1 MAQAAMANGRGPVPN
16 MTSEQRSGEQR
27 SGGAHPGPL
36 VAREFLVPLALE
48 PAELAR
54 HIGVDPAHLTAILR
68 GEASFDPETAAR
80 LGRAFDLPPDHIVQ
94 MQVKYDLALLRADPA
109 IQSIGVLPAPA
120 LVEFP
125 ADALHGRLAESSAED
140 GEGYG
145 GFSLFFREDVADISP
160 LDPYRGLHSLW
171 VGDRLRVYDAK
182 GRALWTGPILN
193 NLDGRMLL
201 PYVRFQAWIEW
212 FYGGLRA
219 DLAIGSEHR
228 AALERL
234 R

>member
-1 MAQAAMANGRGPVPN
+1 
-16 MTSEQRSGEQR
+16 MTPEQR

-36 VAREFLVPLALE
+36 VAREFLAPLGLE

-54 HIGVDPAHLTAILR
+54 HIGVDAAHLAAILR
-68 GEASFDPETAAR
+68 GEASFDPQTAAR
-80 LGRAFDLPPDHIVQ
+80 LGRAFDLPPDRIVQ

-109 IQSIGVLPAPA
+109 IQKIGVLPPPA
-120 LVEFP
+120 AVDFP
-125 ADALHGRLAESSAED
+125 ADAMHGRLAESSAD
-140 GEGYG
+140 GGEEGYG
-145 GFSLFFREDVADISP
+145 GFSLFFRANVADVSP

-171 VGDRLRVYDAK
+171 VGDRLRVYDGK
-182 GRALWTGPILN
+182 GRVLWTGPILK

-219 DLAIGSEHR
+219 DLAIGPEHR
-228 AALERL
+228 AFLDRL
-234 R
+234 RKR